1 MENPDYLSGKRYA
14 DIMKTMWFTFFYS
27 LAIPIGQDMLFKYY
41 RFDIFLP
48 WFNLLL
54 LY

>member
-1 MENPDYLSGKRYA
+1 
-14 DIMKTMWFTFFYS
+14 
-27 LAIPIGQDMLFKYY
+27 MLFKYY

-54 LY
+54 LYWLL